1 MSKAQNMKPVEIRIA
16 MMRAGLTQSQLAREL
31 GATQQLVYHV
41 IQGNTVSDRV
51 RKHIAARIGIDIKR
65 IWPDPYLYY
74 GGPRKVGRPVCDGQ
88 RNAAQK
94 QAHFILI

>member
-1 MSKAQNMKPVEIRIA
+1 MSKAQNMKPVEIQIA

-51 RKHIAARIGIDIKR
+51 RKHIAARVGIDIKR

-74 GGPRKVGRPVCDGQ
+74 GGPRKAGRPVCDGH
-88 RNAAQK
+88 RKAA
-94 QAHFILI
+94 